1 MKFSKGPKNL
11 KDTRPLKGT
20 APGAPNSLA
29 RATGLAWL
37 RAIFAQGMPEKMATL
52 SIICLG
58 IVPVLTAFVLFGSPG
73 IKEYTQLEVYQGILN
88 FSGQK
93 AYELLE
99 TLVTEYPNRQ
109 VGTENARDSAEWIA
123 GQFREL
129 GLETYIEEFRSFGV
143 RSAVVQGA
151 MQGNLE
157 VIDSTFSPG
166 HLLQKYNGVNV
177 VGVSPGRSDQR
188 VIIGAHRD
196 IFGTIQ
202 GAEDN
207 GSGTVTMLEL
217 ARALSSKEHYYTYVF
232 VSFDGEEVGLL
243 GSANFAS
250 RQGARKMTGQ
260 AAQATGKGNIV
271 LAMSLDMTGFKEA
284 TSVGFYQYSSG
295 RGSAPLWTF
304 ALGKSVIDA
313 ERLPASFFGQQISD
327 STEERSNIDN
337 RQKGSFNANPAMI
350 FLKTVF
356 ERISGQWNTDSGPF
370 IERSIPAIG
379 IRVVSINPQEPTFA
393 EAPIH
398 TPDDTI
404 DQVSAETLEM
414 AGRFTERYIES
425 LSLNNIGSRPS
436 LVNSRY
442 FTHLG
447 SAHLS
452 PLALCGFM
460 LIASMAII
468 MVPAVSLAGLGTDRR
483 PALCSLFR
491 AETNR
496 LIAVT
501 SISFLAAAVWQ
512 SYRIESLHTVAF
524 WVPGL
529 IWLLLIA
536 GGTLALLIIR
546 RRIMR
551 RMAKAGACN
560 THLGP
565 SSFDPDNGDQQAEQQ
580 ERDHVK
586 PAGAEWTGRCLQ
598 SRLQQAMVDV
608 LLGLIF
614 TLEAV
619 LLNPFIAL
627 ASIAIPMFVINR
639 LNAARRG
646 RKWLRVS
653 AVIIWTVLHALL
665 QISML
670 VPYVFSPGSI
680 GLFAT
685 MFLGQALWMYMVV
698 YAN

>member
-1 MKFSKGPKNL
+1 M
-11 KDTRPLKGT
+11 
-20 APGAPNSLA
+20 
-29 RATGLAWL
+29 
-37 RAIFAQGMPEKMATL
+37 
-52 SIICLG
+52 
-58 IVPVLTAFVLFGSPG
+58 
-73 IKEYTQLEVYQGILN
+73 
-88 FSGQK
+88 
-93 AYELLE
+93 
-99 TLVTEYPNRQ
+99 
-109 VGTENARDSAEWIA
+109 
-123 GQFREL
+123 
-129 GLETYIEEFRSFGV
+129 
-143 RSAVVQGA
+143 
-151 MQGNLE
+151 
-157 VIDSTFSPG
+157 
-166 HLLQKYNGVNV
+166 
-177 VGVSPGRSDQR
+177 
-188 VIIGAHRD
+188 IIGAHRD

-327 STEERSNIDN
+327 STEDQSNKDSAPES
-337 RQKGSFNANPAMI
+337 SFNANPAMI

-452 PLALCGFM
+452 PLALCAFI
-460 LIASMAII
+460 LISSMAVIL
-468 MVPAVSLAGLGTDRR
+468 VPAVSLAGLGT
-483 PALCSLFR
+483 
-491 AETNR
+491 
-496 LIAVT
+496 
-501 SISFLAAAVWQ
+501 
-512 SYRIESLHTVAF
+512 
-524 WVPGL
+524 G
-529 IWLLLIA
+529 
-536 GGTLALLIIR
+536 
-546 RRIMR
+546 
-551 RMAKAGACN
+551 
-560 THLGP
+560 
-565 SSFDPDNGDQQAEQQ
+565 GDQPYAACFAQK
-580 ERDHVK
+580 R
-586 PAGAEWTGRCLQ
+586 TG
-598 SRLQQAMVDV
+598 
-608 LLGLIF
+608 
-614 TLEAV
+614 
-619 LLNPFIAL
+619 
-627 ASIAIPMFVINR
+627 
-639 LNAARRG
+639 
-646 RKWLRVS
+646 
-653 AVIIWTVLHALL
+653 
-665 QISML
+665 
-670 VPYVFSPGSI
+670 
-680 GLFAT
+680 
-685 MFLGQALWMYMVV
+685 
-698 YAN
+698 